1 MHALVTTELVETK
14 ESSQGLYT
22 MREAYAS
29 ISEKDLWEGKKPK
42 MLERTEIVH
51 KSPYEAGRGGTLDIG
66 F

>member
-1 MHALVTTELVETK
+1 
-14 ESSQGLYT
+14 

>member
-1 MHALVTTELVETK
+1 MK
-14 ESSQGLYT
+14 
-22 MREAYAS
+22 EAYAS

-51 KSPYEAGRGGTLDIG
+51 ESPNELGRGETLDIG

>member
-1 MHALVTTELVETK
+1 MHALLTTELVEAK

-29 ISEKDLWEGKKPK
+29 ISEKVLWV
-42 MLERTEIVH
+42 ERTEIVH
-51 KSPYEAGRGGTLDIG
+51 KSPNTLGRGETLDIG